1 MVYTITYDC
10 TWSARACFGV
20 MKTQRELGEEANIR
34 RIANSAQMVLPLPV
48 GAPTKTSSSVL
59 YRSLNTAKERERES
73 VCVRERGRGVE
84 EERDKRKE
92 GREEVHRYTFVH
104 MICITLYT

>member
-1 MVYTITYDC
+1 MVYTITYGC

-59 YRSLNTAKERERES
+59 YRALNTAKERER
-73 VCVRERGRGVE
+73 VCVCERERERGRGR
-84 EERDKRKE
+84 ER
-92 GREEVHRYTFVH
+92 
-104 MICITLYT
+104 

>member
-59 YRSLNTAKERERES
+59 YRALNTAKERERE
-73 VCVRERGRGVE
+73 RERVCERERERERKREIRGRKG
-84 EERDKRKE
+84 ERKFTDT
-92 GREEVHRYTFVH
+92 H
-104 MICITLYT
+104 LYT